1 MYVVDGLLIVA
12 GTKTFTLLLQ
22 AGIPERRYLKVDL
35 IERIGYRFVTG
46 LELPTSVGAAVVD
59 RRPNIRRI
67 ARERLK
73 APDQM
78 TSGKTLILFKINKL
92 HVNNYSHICSLLNL
106 ILTLRSVRQ
115 QLICSN
121 PSLTPPPN
129 TSSSLDAF
137 LL

>member
-1 MYVVDGLLIVA
+1 MVKYVVDGLLIVA

-35 IERIGYRFVTG
+35 IERIGYRFVTS

-78 TSGKTLILFKINKL
+78 ASGRTLISFKINKL
-92 HVNNYSHICSLLNL
+92 HVNNYSHICSLLKL
-106 ILTLRSVRQ
+106 ILTLWRIA
-115 QLICSN
+115 QLV
-121 PSLTPPPN
+121 T
-129 TSSSLDAF
+129 
-137 LL
+137 